1 MNGMD
6 NSGREVSISQREFM
20 VTKSDLKGDL
30 IYANRA
36 FMQINGYPESELLG
50 KPLGMFHHPDM
61 PQGIFQLL
69 SASLDSERECF
80 LYLKNR
86 TRDGDFYW
94 AYTNVNIIRDDR
106 GRPKSY
112 LSVLRR
118 PSPESIATI
127 AQLYG
132 EMRRIEGGNRSGGSP
147 DASLQW
153 LMEYVEGKGHS
164 YDSFIH
170 TLTDG
175 THL

>member
-1 MNGMD
+1 MSAMHD
-6 NSGREVSISQREFM
+6 SGREVSISQREFM
-20 VTKSDLKGDL
+20 VTKSDLNGDL

-61 PQGIFQLL
+61 PKGIFQLL
-69 SASLDSERECF
+69 SASLDAERECF

-86 TRDGDFYW
+86 TREGDFYW
-94 AYTNVNIIRDDR
+94 AYTIVNIIRDDS
-106 GRPKSY
+106 GRAKSH

-118 PSPESIATI
+118 PSPASIGKI
-127 AQLYG
+127 ARLYG
-132 EMRRIEGGNRSGGSP
+132 EMRRIEGGNGSAGSP
-147 DASLQW
+147 KASLQW
-153 LMEYVEGKGHS
+153 LMEYVDGKGHS

-175 THL
+175 APV

>member
-1 MNGMD
+1 MNGTN
-6 NSGREVSISQREFM
+6 NSGREVSISQQEFM
-20 VTKSDLKGDL
+20 VTKSNLKGDL

-61 PQGIFQLL
+61 PQGIFRLL

-86 TRDGDFYW
+86 TRNGDFYW

-106 GRPKSY
+106 GRPKAY
-112 LSVLRR
+112 LSVMRR
-118 PSPESIATI
+118 PSLESVETI
-127 AQLYG
+127 DELYR
-132 EMRRIEGGNRSGGSP
+132 EMQRIEQGNRTVGSS

-175 THL
+175 ASV